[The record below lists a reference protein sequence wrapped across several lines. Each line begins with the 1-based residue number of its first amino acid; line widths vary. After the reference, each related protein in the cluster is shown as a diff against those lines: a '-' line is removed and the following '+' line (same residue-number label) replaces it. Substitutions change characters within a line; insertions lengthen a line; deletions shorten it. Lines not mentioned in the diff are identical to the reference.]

1 MNNNN
6 DELITAEDIEGAADA
21 AFLDVEVPEWT
32 PKSMKDAGK
41 IKKIRLQCMTAR
53 EAIDFTKLSA
63 DPARRDEAM
72 IRVIQLCAVNDK
84 GEKLFTER
92 QIEVLGK
99 KSFDVL
105 NRLQHDALKVCGFG
119 KKNMEAQE
127 AARKNDSGEAP
138 SGASPTA

>member
-1 MNNNN
+1 MSDNN
-6 DELITAEDIEGAADA
+6 DLITAEDIEGAADA

-32 PKSMKDAGK
+32 PKALREQGK

-53 EAIDFTKLSA
+53 EAIEFTKLSG

-72 IRVIQLCAVNDK
+72 IRVVQLCAVDEK
-84 GEKLFTER
+84 GEKLFTEKKL
-92 QIEVLGK
+92 EALGK